1 MFQLSVDNIAMSTRI
16 ESGGTRYLDLSDSF
30 YLGGI
35 ENEKRQ
41 RAFAKGIKAADSSI
55 MVRDVMVLKVSP
67 HKGFRLEPQV
77 LGYLELS
84 VLRGRDFYEPCSLNV
99 FV

>member
-1 MFQLSVDNIAMSTRI
+1 MLYFFTIILNGIFIIRILIIFHNKIIEIPYKLYIPNESFDFVFQLSVDNIAMSTRI

-35 ENEKRQ
+35 ESEKRQ

-55 MVRDVMVLKVSP
+55 MV
-67 HKGFRLEPQV
+67 
-77 LGYLELS
+77 
-84 VLRGRDFYEPCSLNV
+84 
-99 FV
+99 

>member
-1 MFQLSVDNIAMSTRI
+1 MDLETIYVLKKIQLWHYFHLQLSVDNVAMSTRI

-35 ENEKRQ
+35 ESEKRQ

-55 MVRDVMVLKVSP
+55 MVSLIDSNIAVK
-67 HKGFRLEPQV
+67 
-77 LGYLELS
+77 LS
-84 VLRGRDFYEPCSLNV
+84 CNA
-99 FV
+99 

>member
-1 MFQLSVDNIAMSTRI
+1 MSTRI

-35 ENEKRQ
+35 ETEKRQ

-55 MVRDVMVLKVSP
+55 MVL
-67 HKGFRLEPQV
+67 LI
-77 LGYLELS
+77 
-84 VLRGRDFYEPCSLNV
+84 LREVAFGS
-99 FV
+99 

>member
-1 MFQLSVDNIAMSTRI
+1 MVFLPLHFFSTELSKYRKLYIIFNESFYFIFQLSVDNIAMSTRI

-35 ENEKRQ
+35 ETEKRQ

-55 MVRDVMVLKVSP
+55 MV
-67 HKGFRLEPQV
+67 
-77 LGYLELS
+77 
-84 VLRGRDFYEPCSLNV
+84 
-99 FV
+99 FVY